1 MTWWGKQRGPR
12 VAREPVRWGYWLRL
26 VGSGVL
32 LAVVIGAPVA
42 ASWHGLSAAGADSF
56 GLVGSWSALV
66 PLVLDAAA
74 AYTAVLA
81 VRDVLSGDS
90 ALANRGLT
98 WAYAAASAGI
108 NFWHA
113 DQVGGVPAALFFAA
127 ASLSAVALWDR
138 TLRALRRD
146 QLRAQGAVQ
155 EPTPRFRLARWVV
168 AFRETRQAWCVAVVE
183 GITDPAEAVRMARQ
197 LAETGTKVAALPAA
211 DLRGLSKGDA
221 IRTALR
227 ELDAEGRELDTEDKR
242 EVAEWL
248 AERGVEVSP
257 SYVGDIVRRPPP
269 RPRARAL
276 DTGES
281 VAELSSGEQQ
291 LHAAS

>member
-1 MTWWGKQRGPR
+1 MLKSNPARVWARGEQRGPEA
-12 VAREPVRWGYWLRL
+12 AREPVRWGSWLRL
-26 VGSGVL
+26 VGSGAL

-42 ASWHGLSAAGADSF
+42 ASWHGLSSAGADSF
-56 GLVGSWSALV
+56 GLAGGWSALV

-155 EPTPRFRLARWVV
+155 APTPRFRVARWVV
-168 AFRETRQAWCVAVVE
+168 APKETARAWRVAVIE
-183 GITDPAEAVRMARQ
+183 GITEPVDAVRMARQ
-197 LAETGTKVAALPAA
+197 LAETGKGPAALPSA
-211 DLRGLSKGDA
+211 DLRGLSTADA
-221 IRTALR
+221 VRTALR
-227 ELDAEGRELDTEDKR
+227 ELGADKPAR
-242 EVAEWL
+242 EVTEWL
-248 AERGVEVSP
+248 AERGVQGVTT
-257 SYVGDIVRRPPP
+257 SYVGDVVRRD
-269 RPRARAL
+269 RGK
-276 DTGES
+276 GEA
-281 VAELSSGEQQ
+281 VAELPSGEQR
-291 LHAAS
+291 LSAAS